1 MKSHL
6 GAWCVLA
13 VCLAGCTQT
22 GSRPAARLQ
31 GTYSLA
37 LAGEL
42 LFVASAERNEL
53 RVLDLAASPM
63 DFVRAPNPLEPL
75 SIPVVSH
82 AEALSRD
89 RGWVRGEDG
98 RWAEVGPRYV
108 YAWSPG
114 GSEVSL
120 VGAGR
125 DAGLKELRR
134 LRLGQPVTALAA
146 RPEGDGSVLFAATW
160 EGGAAGGARATVWRV
175 PVPAPG
181 LVADA
186 PLLPSPVRTFE
197 GQRVE
202 ALAVLPGD
210 EALVV
215 GLGSS
220 DGGGDVVTFA
230 VAAPTTLRSLRFP
243 SAEVQVREDCE
254 RLAQD
259 RAADVGGRRT
269 RGDCGFGAPVRA
281 LEVQA
286 DVGGAP
292 DAVRIFGLLDESS
305 CTAQPWCVGIEAV
318 ELAGEAARIARESFT
333 GLPMLPVRPST
344 GIVTAFSLAPDAS
357 VFVPS
362 LGARV
367 NYAPLGLA
375 VSGAGE
381 LLFWDAEALRMIDD
395 DAAGPTASLSSAR
408 ADGGVLDG
416 GVDPSSVVLGSGAA
430 RTERVA
436 VIFGGPL
443 TGSLPA
449 PADGASLTL
458 DVDAEGV
465 LPGDEVIWTGGA
477 EGCVPST
484 VASSSGRQITLSAA
498 ADPACAG
505 RTGFYVRAGPSTAQ
519 PFSVVGAQ
527 TGRMGRMAA
536 GATFVFPAAGQTDEE
551 TARRREARYF
561 FHGLDAFGGLD
572 GGVYVPSGLP
582 APQLAFSLPAAEE
595 SLGVGDAYLVTISAN
610 VAPLSFVIPPQS
622 YASNAWVP
630 TAVVRA
636 PATDRVYVAYP
647 AANAVLELDPDT
659 LAGARTWV
667 VTGTYQ

>member
-1 MKSHL
+1 MKARL

-13 VCLAGCTQT
+13 AFLAGCTQT

-37 LAGEL
+37 LAGDL

-53 RVLDLAASPM
+53 RVLDLAATPM

-82 AEALSRD
+82 AEALARD
-89 RGWVRGEDG
+89 RGWTRGEDG
-98 RWAEVGPRYV
+98 RWVDAVPRYV

-125 DAGLKELRR
+125 EAGLKELRR
-134 LRLGQPVTALAA
+134 LRLGQPVTALAG
-146 RPEGDGSVLFAATW
+146 RSEGDGSVLFAATW
-160 EGGAAGGARATVWRV
+160 EGGAAGGARATVWRIT
-175 PVPAPG
+175 VPAPG
-181 LVADA
+181 QVTEA

-215 GLGSS
+215 GLRSEDGS
-220 DGGGDVVTFA
+220 GDVVTFS
-230 VAAPTTLRSLRFP
+230 VAAPGSVRSLRFP
-243 SAEVQVREDCE
+243 GADAQAREDCE
-254 RLAQD
+254 RLVQD

-286 DVGGAP
+286 EVVGAP
-292 DAVRIFGLLDESS
+292 DAVRVFGLLDESS
-305 CTAQPWCVGIEAV
+305 CIAQAWCVGTEAV
-318 ELAGEAARIARESFT
+318 ELAGSSARIARESFT

-367 NYAPLGLA
+367 KYAPLGLM
-375 VSGAGE
+375 VSGSGE

-395 DAAGPTASLSSAR
+395 DASGPSASLSSAR

-416 GVDPSSVVLGSGAA
+416 GVDPASVVLGNGAA
-430 RTERVA
+430 RSEQVA

-443 TGSLPA
+443 TGTLPA

-458 DVDAEGV
+458 EVDVDGV
-465 LPGDEVIWTGGA
+465 LAGDEVVWTGGA
-477 EGCVPST
+477 AGCGPST
-484 VASSSGRQITLSAA
+484 VGAVSGRQLTLAAA

-505 RTGFYVRAGPSTAQ
+505 RTGFSVRAGAGTAR

-527 TGRMGRMAA
+527 TGRMGRTAA
-536 GATFVFPAAGQTDEE
+536 GETFVFPAPGATDEE

-572 GGVYVPSGLP
+572 GGVYVPSGIP
-582 APQLAFSLPAAEE
+582 APQLAFSLPAVE
-595 SLGVGDAYLVTISAN
+595 SPLGVGDAYLLTLSAN

-659 LAGARTWV
+659 LAGARTWS